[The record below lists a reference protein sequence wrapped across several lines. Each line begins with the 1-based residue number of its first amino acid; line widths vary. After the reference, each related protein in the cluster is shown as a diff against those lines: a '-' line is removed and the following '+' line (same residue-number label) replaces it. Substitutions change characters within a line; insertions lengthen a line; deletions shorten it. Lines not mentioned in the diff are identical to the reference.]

1 MWENILPLYLRE
13 MDPLMAGRASLLIG
27 TIAVVSALAAFSG
40 VRVWLLPVRAAAGN
54 RATLTVSTE
63 PAGAELLV
71 DSQPRGTT
79 PQTLTIDPGLHTV
92 LVRAHGAER
101 TVRLSLGSGAQ
112 VAQYLDLKP
121 NAPADVVSRGRL
133 SIVTDPPGARV
144 SVDGRS
150 RGVSPLVIEDLPP
163 ASHSVTV
170 TSDTGSAQRTITVAD
185 GTTKEV
191 VFSLPRSQ
199 APLGGWV
206 TVTSPFP
213 VDVIEHGEVVGTSG
227 TARTMLAAGSHDVV
241 LRNDSVGYEAH
252 HRIDV
257 TAGRVAALE
266 VVPPEGSV
274 NVNARPWAD
283 VLVDGVSVGQTPLA
297 NLMLTV
303 GTHQIT
309 FRHPQL
315 GERRESVLVSAKG
328 VNRVAVDFSK

>member
-1 MWENILPLYLRE
+1 
-13 MDPLMAGRASLLIG
+13 MAERTSLLIG
-27 TIAVVSALAAFSG
+27 TVAIVSALCAFAA
-40 VRVWLLPVRAAAGN
+40 VRVWFVPVRAAAAN
-54 RATLTVSTE
+54 PATLTVATE
-63 PAGAELLV
+63 PAGAELLI

-79 PQTLTIDPGLHTV
+79 PQTLTIAPGPHTV
-92 LVRAHGAER
+92 LVRTNGAER
-101 TVRLSLGSGAQ
+101 TLRLSLGSGAQ
-112 VAQYLDLKP
+112 MAQYLDLKP
-121 NAPADVVSRGRL
+121 NPPADVASRGRL

-144 SVDGRS
+144 AVDGRP
-150 RGVSPLVIEDLPP
+150 RGVSPLVIEDLAP
-163 ASHSVTV
+163 AAHSVSV

-213 VDVIEHGEVVGTSG
+213 VDVIEHDEVIGTSG

-257 TAGRVAALE
+257 PAGGVATLE
-266 VVPPEGSV
+266 VVPPKGSV

-297 NLMLTV
+297 NLMLPV
-303 GTHQIT
+303 GTHQMT

-315 GERRESVLVSAKG
+315 GERRENVLVSAKS
-328 VNRVAVDFSK
+328 VNRVAVDLSK

>member
-1 MWENILPLYLRE
+1 
-13 MDPLMAGRASLLIG
+13 MAGRASLLIG
-27 TIAVVSALAAFSG
+27 TIAVVSALGAFAA
-40 VRVWLLPVRAAAGN
+40 VRIWFVPVGAAAGN
-54 RATLTVSTE
+54 PATLTVATE
-63 PAGAELLV
+63 PAGAELLI

-79 PQTLTIDPGLHTV
+79 PQTLTVDPGAHTV
-92 LVRAHGAER
+92 VVRAHGAER
-101 TVRLSLGSGAQ
+101 TVRLSLGAGAQ
-112 VAQYLDLKP
+112 MAQYLDLKP
-121 NAPADVVSRGRL
+121 NPPADVVSRGRL

-144 SVDGRS
+144 TVDGRS

-163 ASHSVTV
+163 ASHNVTV
-170 TSDTGSAQRTITVAD
+170 TSETGSAQRTITVAD

-213 VDVIEHGEVVGTSG
+213 VDVIEHDEVVGTSG

-257 TAGRVAALE
+257 TAGRVATLE
-266 VVPPEGSV
+266 VVPPKASV

-283 VLVDGVSVGQTPLA
+283 VLIDGVSVGQTPLA
-297 NLMLTV
+297 NLMLPV
-303 GTHQIT
+303 GSHQIT

-315 GERRESVLVSAKG
+315 GERRESVLVSAKN
-328 VNRVAVDFSK
+328 VNRVAVDLSK

>member
-1 MWENILPLYLRE
+1 MP
-13 MDPLMAGRASLLIG
+13 GRGSLLIG
-27 TIAVVSALAAFSG
+27 TIAVVSALCAFAA
-40 VRVWLLPVRAAAGN
+40 VRLWFVPVRAAAGHE
-54 RATLTVSTE
+54 ATLTVATE
-63 PAGAELLV
+63 PAGAELV
-71 DSQPRGTT
+71 IDGQPRGTT
-79 PQTLTIDPGLHTV
+79 PQTLTIDPGAHTV
-92 LVRAHGAER
+92 MVRTPGAER

-112 VAQYLDLKP
+112 MAQYLDLKP
-121 NAPADVVSRGRL
+121 NASADVVSRGRL

-150 RGVSPLVIEDLPP
+150 RGVSPLVIEDLQP
-163 ASHSVTV
+163 ASHRVTV

-199 APLGGWV
+199 APVGGWV

-213 VDVIEHGEVVGTSG
+213 VDVIERDEVVGTSG

-241 LRNDSVGYEAH
+241 LRNESVGYEAH

-257 TAGRVAALE
+257 TAGRVTTLE
-266 VVPPEGSV
+266 VVPPKGPL

-283 VLVDGVSVGQTPLA
+283 VLIDGVSVGQTPLA
-297 NLMLTV
+297 NLMLPV

-315 GERRESVLVSAKG
+315 GERRESVLVSTKS
-328 VNRVAVDFSK
+328 VNRVAVDLSK